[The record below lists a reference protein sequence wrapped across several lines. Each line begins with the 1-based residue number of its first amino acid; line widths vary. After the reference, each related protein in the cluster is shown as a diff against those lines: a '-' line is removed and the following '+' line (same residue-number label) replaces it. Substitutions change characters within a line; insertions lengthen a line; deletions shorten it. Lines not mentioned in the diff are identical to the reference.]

1 MNTQKILTCS
11 IAALLALASVEK
23 ASAASGN
30 YTATAAGSWGT
41 AANWSSNPTV
51 PGTTAGDII
60 NINSNIAA
68 AATVTLD
75 GTRTMG
81 TLLIGDLDST
91 AAFTIATGTGG
102 TLTLDQTGVAT
113 ALVRFGVAG
122 STAAIANI
130 ISAPITLADNARFYT
145 TLTSPQQLTGIIA
158 GAFSMTFDN
167 DDGTTAA
174 GPVSNQGQFLVNAAA
189 ANTYSGGT
197 TIDDVRVTI
206 QGNNAALGAA
216 GTAVNILDGG
226 QV

>member
-1 MNTQKILTCS
+1 MNTQKILTRS

-23 ASAASGN
+23 AGAASGN

-91 AAFTIATGTGG
+91 TAFTIATGTGG
-102 TLTLDQTGVAT
+102 TLRVPYGKIQN
-113 ALVRFGVAG
+113 AL
-122 STAAIANI
+122 
-130 ISAPITLADNARFYT
+130 T
-145 TLTSPQQLTGIIA
+145 TLEHSVLEPDVVELKVYGPGLGIVYSNDIA
-158 GAFSMTFDN
+158 GGS
-167 DDGTTAA
+167 
-174 GPVSNQGQFLVNAAA
+174 
-189 ANTYSGGT
+189 
-197 TIDDVRVTI
+197 
-206 QGNNAALGAA
+206 
-216 GTAVNILDGG
+216 GTAKLVSVTG
-226 QV
+226 